1 VFAELHDVLNMS
13 FYTFHRQG
21 LNLEFFEVECSF
33 LPGLP
38 RIHLSG
44 LPDTAAKESL
54 LRVRSALLSAQYQLP
69 NHEQVI
75 LNLKPAYIKKQSR
88 GIDLAIAMS
97 YLWNSGQLINSVF
110 TKFIESKSIK
120 NIFVYGELS
129 LSGEVTTPDDLDF
142 LDRKVLSDDHLL
154 ITGPLNNDLKRRFVN
169 GKYFE
174 LGNINEL
181 LNSQIEGEGG
191 GAEIGTGE
199 NSSDGDHKDSLIA
212 VTQEIQKGRPEIANI
227 YFSKEAAELMS
238 LVAAGEHSLLLV
250 GPSGTGKTTFM
261 DSIYACLKDPTAD
274 EFFEIKK
281 LAKVFGLNPTWRPF
295 VAPHHSATSIS
306 VIGGGLP
313 PEPGEITRAH
323 GGILY
328 LDEFL
333 EFENEVKEALREP
346 VEKHEIR
353 ISRKG
358 TSIVFPARILL
369 LATSNLCPCG
379 DLVPNGRTSCSF
391 SLVKCRSYMNRLSGP
406 MLDRFEV
413 LVSSHTWGKNK
424 NVTLSEISAR
434 AKKAVEFALISRG
447 QTAPNSQISMIEI
460 EKSVDPF
467 TLKELLPPMPS
478 SIRRRQA
485 LLKVARTYADL
496 EASDWVK
503 PSHIEVAKRVC
514 IQAFD
519 ELRRTWN

>member
-1 VFAELHDVLNMS
+1 MS

-33 LPGLP
+33 LPGMP

-44 LPDTAAKESL
+44 LADMAAKESL
-54 LRVRSALLSAQYQLP
+54 LRVRSALLSAQFQLP

-75 LNLKPAYIKKQSR
+75 LNLKPAYIKKQSH

-97 YLWNSGQLINSVF
+97 YLWNSGQLINSAF
-110 TKFIESKSIK
+110 TKFIESKNIK
-120 NIFVYGELS
+120 KIFVYGELS
-129 LSGEVTTPDDLDF
+129 LTGEVMTPEDLDF
-142 LDRKVLSDDHLL
+142 LDRKILNEENLL
-154 ITGPLNNDLKRRFVN
+154 ITGSLSHDLKRRFMN
-169 GKYFE
+169 GMYFE

-181 LNSQIEGEGG
+181 IDSQIERAGFENNINEYNP
-191 GAEIGTGE
+191 ASEFIYE
-199 NSSDGDHKDSLIA
+199 NSLSMQSL
-212 VTQEIQKGRPEIANI
+212 TQEIQNGRPELAPIS
-227 YFSKEAAELMS
+227 FSNKAADLMS
-238 LVAAGEHSLLLV
+238 LIATGEHSLLLV

-261 DSIYACLKDPTAD
+261 DSIYSCLKDPSAD

-281 LAKVFGLNPTWRPF
+281 LAKVFGLNPRWRPF

-333 EFENEVKEALREP
+333 EFDNEVKEALREP

-379 DLVPNGRTSCSF
+379 DLVPGGRTSCSY
-391 SLVKCRSYMNRLSGP
+391 SLFKCRSYMNRLSGP
-406 MLDRFEV
+406 MLDR
-413 LVSSHTWGKNK
+413 
-424 NVTLSEISAR
+424 
-434 AKKAVEFALISRG
+434 
-447 QTAPNSQISMIEI
+447 
-460 EKSVDPF
+460 
-467 TLKELLPPMPS
+467 
-478 SIRRRQA
+478 
-485 LLKVARTYADL
+485 
-496 EASDWVK
+496 
-503 PSHIEVAKRVC
+503 
-514 IQAFD
+514 
-519 ELRRTWN
+519 